1 MTLSAQVKI
10 IHVNYCRGHQL
21 VPFGKLLWKDK
32 RIYFEY
38 NNSFLESGLHL
49 SPFKLPLKTGV
60 IVCEDHVFDG
70 LFGLFNDSLPDG
82 WGRLLLDRKLRTL
95 GLNPNGITPLDRL
108 SYTGSRGMGA
118 LQYEPEIN
126 DSQGLKFINDLDEI
140 ARECMQVME
149 YDDNQFLDDLLIM
162 NGSSAGARPK
172 ILITIGPKEKN
183 ISNNNLNEVHND
195 WIVKFRSSQDPKD
208 IGSIEYAYNL
218 MAKSAG
224 LAIPEIK
231 LFKSKIGSGH
241 FGVKRFDRVESRFI
255 HMHTLCGLLHADHRY
270 PALDYSAIMR
280 VTMLLTQNQLEV
292 ERQFRNAV
300 FNVFAHNRDDH
311 SKNFSFLMDEDGS
324 WYVSPAYDLTFS
336 SGPGGEHC
344 TSVMGEGRNPTKSHL
359 LKLAQASG
367 IPDNTSGQIIEEVKN
382 AIMLWPTFAK
392 EANVSTQS
400 LQSIY
405 KQLTSAFR

>member
-1 MTLSAQVKI
+1 MTLSGHNTI
-10 IHVNYCRGHQL
+10 IHVNYCRGKEV

-38 NNSFLESGLHL
+38 KNSFLETGLNL
-49 SPFKLPLKTGV
+49 SPFKLPLKAGI
-60 IVCEDHVFDG
+60 IVCDDHVFDG

-95 GLNPNGITPLDRL
+95 DINPNGITPLDRL

-126 DSQGLKFINDLDEI
+126 DPQKFTFINDLDKI
-140 ARECMQVME
+140 AEESMKVLE
-149 YDDNQFLDDLLIM
+149 YDDNQFIDDLLIM

-172 ILITIGPKEKN
+172 VLIAIQSKEKT
-183 ISNNNLNEVHND
+183 ISNNNLNEIHND

-224 LAIPEIK
+224 LIIPEIK

-241 FGVKRFDRVESRFI
+241 FGVKRFDRVESKFI
-255 HMHTLCGLLHADHRY
+255 HVHTLCGLLHADHRY
-270 PALDYSAIMR
+270 PTLDYSAIMK
-280 VTMLLTQNQLEV
+280 VTMLLTQNHHEV
-292 ERQFRNAV
+292 QRQFRNAV

-311 SKNFSFLMDEDGS
+311 SKNFSFLMDEDGL
-324 WYVSPAYDLTFS
+324 WHVSPAYDLTFS

-344 TSVMGEGRNPTKSHL
+344 TSVMGEGRAPTTSHL
-359 LKLAQASG
+359 LKLAQAAG
-367 IPDNTSGQIIEEVKN
+367 IPDTITWQIIEEVKN
-382 AIMLWPTFAK
+382 AVMLWPAFAK
-392 EANVSTQS
+392 EANVSAQS

-405 KQLTSAFR
+405 KVLIQRV

>member
-1 MTLSAQVKI
+1 MTLSENIKI
-10 IHVNYCRGHQL
+10 IHVNYCRGQQL
-21 VPFGKLLWKDK
+21 VPFGKLLWKNK

-38 NNSFLESGLHL
+38 HASFLESGLHL
-49 SPFKLPLKTGV
+49 SPFKLPLKSGV

-95 GLNPNGITPLDRL
+95 GLNPDGITPLDRL

-118 LQYEPEIN
+118 LQYQPEIN
-126 DSQGLKFINDLDEI
+126 DSRELKLVNDLDEI
-140 ARECMQVME
+140 AQECMQVIE

-172 ILITIGPKEKN
+172 ILIAIQPKEQ
-183 ISNNNLNEVHND
+183 IVSNNNLNEIHND

-224 LAIPEIK
+224 LDIPEVN

-241 FGVKRFDRVESRFI
+241 FGVKRFDRVGSKFT
-255 HMHTLCGLLHADHRY
+255 HMHTICGLLHADHRY
-270 PALDYSAIMR
+270 PALDYSTIMKL
-280 VTMLLTQNQLEV
+280 TMLLTKNQHEV
-292 ERQFRNAV
+292 ERQFRNAA

-311 SKNFSFLMDEDGS
+311 SKNFSFLMGEDGS
-324 WYVSPAYDLTFS
+324 WSVSPAYDLTFS

-344 TSVMGEGRNPTKSHL
+344 TSVMGEGRTPTESHL
-359 LKLAQASG
+359 FKLAKANG
-367 IPDNTSGQIIEEVKN
+367 IPDKISQQIIEQVKS
-382 AIMLWPTFAK
+382 AVMLWPTFAK
-392 EANVSTQS
+392 EANVSIES
-400 LQSIY
+400 LQYIY
-405 KQLTSAFR
+405 KQLMM

>member
-1 MTLSAQVKI
+1 MTLSTHVKI
-10 IHVNYCRGHQL
+10 IHVNYCRGQQL
-21 VPFGKLLWKDK
+21 VPLGRLLWKDK

-38 NNSFLESGLHL
+38 DNSFLELGLYL
-49 SPFKLPLKTGV
+49 SPFKLPLKAGV

-95 GLNPNGITPLDRL
+95 GLNPDGITPLDRL

-126 DSQGLKFINDLDEI
+126 DSHKLKFINDLDEI
-140 ARECMQVME
+140 ARECMQVIE
-149 YDDNQFLDDLLIM
+149 YDDNQFLDELLIM

-172 ILITIGPKEKN
+172 ILITIQSQGKIAP
-183 ISNNNLNEVHND
+183 NNNLNEIHND

-270 PALDYSAIMR
+270 PSLDYSTIMKT
-280 VTMLLTQNQLEV
+280 TMLLTQNQLEV
-292 ERQFRNAV
+292 ERQFRNAT

-324 WYVSPAYDLTFS
+324 WHVSPAYDLTFS

-344 TSVMGEGRNPTKSHL
+344 TSVMGEGRTPTTSHL
-359 LKLAQASG
+359 LKLATVSG
-367 IPDNTSGQIIEEVKN
+367 IPDKIARQIIEEVKS
-382 AIMLWPTFAK
+382 AVMLWPTFAK
-392 EANVSTQS
+392 EANVSNQS
-400 LQSIY
+400 LQSIS
-405 KQLTSAFR
+405 KQLMIGSN

>member
-1 MTLSAQVKI
+1 MSLSVHIKI
-10 IHVNYCRGHQL
+10 LHVNYCRGQQL
-21 VPFGKLLWKDK
+21 VPFGKLLWKNK

-38 NNSFLESGLHL
+38 NNNFLESGLLL
-49 SPFKLPLKTGV
+49 SPFKLPLQAGV

-95 GLNPNGITPLDRL
+95 GLNPDGITPLDRL

-126 DSQGLKFINDLDEI
+126 DSHELKFINDLDEI
-140 ARECMQVME
+140 AQDCMQVLE

-172 ILITIGPKEKN
+172 ILITTQSKKN
-183 ISNNNLNEVHND
+183 ILSNNNLNEIHND

-224 LAIPEIK
+224 LVIPEIK
-231 LFKSKIGSGH
+231 LFKSKVGSGY
-241 FGVKRFDRVESRFI
+241 FGVKRFDRVGSRFM

-270 PALDYSAIMR
+270 PTLDYFSVMKA
-280 VTMLLTQNQLEV
+280 TMLLTQKQLEV
-292 ERQFRNAV
+292 ERQFRNVV

-311 SKNFSFLMDEDGS
+311 SKNFSFLMEEDGS
-324 WYVSPAYDLTFS
+324 WRVSPAYDLTFS

-344 TSVMGEGRNPTKSHL
+344 TSIMGEGRKPTKSHL
-359 LKLAQASG
+359 LKLAKASG
-367 IPDNTSGQIIEEVKN
+367 IPDDTTRQIIEEVKSTV
-382 AIMLWPTFAK
+382 MLWPTFAK
-392 EANVSTQS
+392 EANVSAQS
-400 LQSIY
+400 LQNIY
-405 KQLTSAFR
+405 KHLIQN